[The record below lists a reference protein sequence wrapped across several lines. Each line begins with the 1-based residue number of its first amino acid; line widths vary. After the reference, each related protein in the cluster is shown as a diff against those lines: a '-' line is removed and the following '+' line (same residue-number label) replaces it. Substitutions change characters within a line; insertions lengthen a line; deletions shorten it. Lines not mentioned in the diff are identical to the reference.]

1 MLEELRRLGERIQS
15 TSQDLIKNQ
24 TEREQKLREE
34 LNKRYELV
42 QSGVKSQLE
51 ARQSYEAEMQKR
63 NEERIRSQSL
73 AVDELRRLIQA
84 DRDKYRERFVKVN
97 DALLILDKHLDA
109 GNKKIDRI
117 VNAEIDARWA

>member
-1 MLEELRRLGERIQS
+1 VLEELRRLGERIQS